1 MIVKSVN
8 NPWAIP
14 DSMVKRY
21 GKTWANIDFE
31 VNPRLSNYALYNDP
45 MNTIVGQLCLNGK
58 KLSASMKQLRTL
70 KTVLEHVLID
80 IKLLHG
86 NTNNSIDVSIL
97 NNTFYLKSREIT
109 RIYETIEDSINTINK
124 SYKLGLYL

>member
-8 NPWAIP
+8 NSWAIP
-14 DSMVKRY
+14 DSMVERY

-58 KLSASMKQLRTL
+58 KLDASMKQLRTL
-70 KTVLEHVLID
+70 KTVLEHVLVD

-86 NTNNSIDVSIL
+86 NTNSSIDVPVL

-109 RIYETIEDSINTINK
+109 RLYETIEDSINTINK

>member
-8 NPWAIP
+8 NSWAIP
-14 DSMVKRY
+14 DSMVERY

-31 VNPRLSNYALYNDP
+31 VNPRVSNYALYNDP

-58 KLSASMKQLRTL
+58 KLDASMKQLRTL
-70 KTVLEHVLID
+70 KTVLEHVLVD

-86 NTNNSIDVSIL
+86 NTNSSIDVPVL

-109 RIYETIEDSINTINK
+109 RLYETIEDSINTINK

>member
-8 NPWAIP
+8 NSWAIP
-14 DSMVKRY
+14 DSMVDRY

-58 KLSASMKQLRTL
+58 KLDASMKQLRTL
-70 KTVLEHVLID
+70 KTVLEHVLVD

-86 NTNNSIDVSIL
+86 NTNSSIDVPVL

-109 RIYETIEDSINTINK
+109 RLYETIEDSINTINK

>member
-8 NPWAIP
+8 NSWAIP
-14 DSMVKRY
+14 DSMVERY

-58 KLSASMKQLRTL
+58 KLDASMKQLRTL
-70 KTVLEHVLID
+70 KTVLEHVLVD

-86 NTNNSIDVSIL
+86 NTNGSIDVPVL

-109 RIYETIEDSINTINK
+109 RLYETIEDSINTINK